1 MVVIVVVVDD
11 SHHYRGRR
19 HRGHYRRHGQRHDH
33 GHRRG
38 TAVLGQ
44 SLCHLQGNLAIV
56 SIGRKRRLG
65 VAGISINPYFL

>member
-1 MVVIVVVVDD
+1 VAVVIVVIIIGMG
-11 SHHYRGRR
+11 SGTAY
-19 HRGHYRRHGQRHDH
+19 

-38 TAVLGQ
+38 AAVLGQ
-44 SLCHLQGNLAIV
+44 SLCRLQGNLAIV

>member
-1 MVVIVVVVDD
+1 MVIVVVVVVDD
-11 SHHYRGRR
+11 SHHHYRR
-19 HRGHYRRHGQRHDH
+19 HRGHHHRHGQQHHH

-38 TAVLGQ
+38 AAVLGQ

-56 SIGRKRRLG
+56 SIGRKRRFG